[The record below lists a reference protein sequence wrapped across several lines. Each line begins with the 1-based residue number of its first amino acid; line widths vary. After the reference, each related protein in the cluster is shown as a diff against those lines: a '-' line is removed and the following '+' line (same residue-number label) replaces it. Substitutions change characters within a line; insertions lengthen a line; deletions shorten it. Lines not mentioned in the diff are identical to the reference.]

1 MEEDIVEDPED
12 HPFMRDGSVDTV
24 LTAQPRLRR
33 SSPSTDSSINRRSW
47 EEHSEEETLE
57 LQDLPRSITPQSIW
71 KDDVAIDVDSDE
83 SKSEDEGAA
92 RGSDTDE
99 DEGGNNNWE
108 VTMLAQQLEA
118 RRKSSESSRSGS

>member
-1 MEEDIVEDPED
+1 MVEDRED

-24 LTAQPRLRR
+24 LTAQPRLRH

-71 KDDVAIDVDSDE
+71 KEDVAIDVDSDL
-83 SKSEDEGAA
+83 SRSDDDDGAA
-92 RGSDTDE
+92 GCSDTDD
-99 DEGGNNNWE
+99 DESAHNNWE

-118 RRKSSESSRSGS
+118 RRKSSGSSRSGS